1 MEIKKDYSRILGDL
15 DINKLLNKPKKRYYK
30 RLAGLISLAI
40 VITKLTHVPEIYPYM
55 ESVDKLEPN
64 PKRNVNHLLP
74 SFTSVRFFENWDYE
88 RYIDV
93 IGIHVAKPS
102 KIGELVIESPIVKM
116 IEGYLKHLTNLLNEK
131 TEGYITTGDNDK
143 LKALNKSIVDK
154 IMFVAVNIMSVFF
167 SVREDSEVSTKV
179 EVPKFH
185 YPLEYLIKI
194 HEALLDGRD
203 ECLRDIRFIEYGFI
217 DNLLKDYNAFKSVI
231 TEYVD
236 VPTYKDFIESGLW
249 KNL

>member
-88 RYIDV
+88 HYIDV
-93 IGIHVAKPS
+93 IGIHVAEPS

-116 IEGYLKHLTNLLNEK
+116 IEGYLMHLTNLLNEK

-143 LKALNKSIVDK
+143 LKTLNKSITDN
-154 IMFVAVNIMSVFF
+154 IMFIAVNIMSVFF
-167 SVREDSEVSTKV
+167 DVRDNFEVSTKV
-179 EVPKFH
+179 DVPKFH

-194 HEALLDGRD
+194 HEALMDGRS
-203 ECLRDIRFIEYGFI
+203 ECLRDIRFIEYDFI
-217 DNLLKDYNAFKSVI
+217 DNLIKNYNSFKEIIS
-231 TEYVD
+231 EYVD
-236 VPTYKDFIESGLW
+236 IPKYKDFIEGGLW

>member
-93 IGIHVAKPS
+93 IGIHVA
-102 KIGELVIESPIVKM
+102 
-116 IEGYLKHLTNLLNEK
+116 
-131 TEGYITTGDNDK
+131 
-143 LKALNKSIVDK
+143 
-154 IMFVAVNIMSVFF
+154 
-167 SVREDSEVSTKV
+167 
-179 EVPKFH
+179 
-185 YPLEYLIKI
+185 
-194 HEALLDGRD
+194 
-203 ECLRDIRFIEYGFI
+203 
-217 DNLLKDYNAFKSVI
+217 
-231 TEYVD
+231 
-236 VPTYKDFIESGLW
+236 
-249 KNL
+249 

>member
-15 DINKLLNKPKKRYYK
+15 DVEKLLYKPKKRYTK
-30 RLAGLISLAI
+30 KLAGLISLAI

-55 ESVDKLEPN
+55 ESVNELEPN

-88 RYIDV
+88 HYIDV
-93 IGIHVAKPS
+93 IGIHIAEPS

-116 IEGYLKHLTNLLNEK
+116 IEGYLMHLTNLLNEK
-131 TEGYITTGDNDK
+131 TEGYIIVTDNDK
-143 LKALNKSIVDK
+143 LKTLNKSITDN
-154 IMFVAVNIMSVFF
+154 IMFIAVNIMSVFF
-167 SVREDSEVSTKV
+167 SVRDDFEFSTKY

-185 YPLEYLIKI
+185 YPLEYLIKM
-194 HEALLDGRD
+194 HEALMEERT
-203 ECLRDIRFIEYGFI
+203 ECLRDIRFIEYDFI
-217 DNLLKDYNAFKSVI
+217 DNLIKEYNSFKRI
-231 TEYVD
+231 INDYVD
-236 VPTYKDFIESGLW
+236 VPKYKDFIESGLW

>member
-15 DINKLLNKPKKRYYK
+15 DVEKLLNKPKKRYYK
-30 RLAGLISLAI
+30 KLAGLISLAI

-55 ESVDKLEPN
+55 ESVNELESN

-88 RYIDV
+88 HYIDV
-93 IGIHVAKPS
+93 IGIHIAEPS

-116 IEGYLKHLTNLLNEK
+116 IEGYLMHLTNLLNEK
-131 TEGYITTGDNDK
+131 TEGYIITSDNDK
-143 LKALNKSIVDK
+143 LKTLNKSITDN
-154 IMFVAVNIMSVFF
+154 IMFIVVNIMSVFF
-167 SVREDSEVSTKV
+167 DVRENFEVSTKV
-179 EVPKFH
+179 DVPKFH

-194 HEALLDGRD
+194 HEALMDGRN
-203 ECLRDIRFIEYGFI
+203 ECLRDIRFIEYDFI
-217 DNLLKDYNAFKSVI
+217 DNLIKDYNSFKEIIS
-231 TEYVD
+231 EYVD
-236 VPTYKDFIESGLW
+236 IPSYKDFIESGLW

>member
-15 DINKLLNKPKKRYYK
+15 DVKKLLYKPKRRYSK
-30 RLAGLISLAI
+30 KLAGLISLAI
-40 VITKLTHVPEIYPYM
+40 IITKLTHVPEIYLYM
-55 ESVDKLEPN
+55 ETVNNLEHN

-88 RYIDV
+88 HYIDV
-93 IGIHVAKPS
+93 IGIYVAEPA
-102 KIGELVIESPIVKM
+102 KIGEMVIDSPIVRM
-116 IEGYLKHLTNLLNEK
+116 IEGYLMHLTNLLNEK

-143 LKALNKSIVDK
+143 LKTLNKSITDN
-154 IMFVAVNIMSVFF
+154 IMFIAVNIMSVFF
-167 SVREDSEVSTKV
+167 DVRKDFEVSTKV
-179 EVPKFH
+179 DVPKFH

-194 HEALLDGRD
+194 HEALLDGRN
-203 ECLRDIRFIEYGFI
+203 ECLRDIRFIEYDFI
-217 DNLLKDYNAFKSVI
+217 NNLIKDYNAFKSII

>member
-143 LKALNKSIVDK
+143 LKALNKSITDN
-154 IMFVAVNIMSVFF
+154 IMFIAVNIMSVFF
-167 SVREDSEVSTKV
+167 SVRDDFEFSTKY

-185 YPLEYLIKI
+185 YPLEYLIKM
-194 HEALLDGRD
+194 HEALMEERT
-203 ECLRDIRFIEYGFI
+203 ECLRDIRFIEYDFI
-217 DNLLKDYNAFKSVI
+217 DNLIKEYNSFKRI
-231 TEYVD
+231 INDYVD
-236 VPTYKDFIESGLW
+236 VPKYKDFIESGLW

>member
-1 MEIKKDYSRILGDL
+1 MEIKKDYSRILGGL

-93 IGIHVAKPS
+93 IGIHVAESS

-116 IEGYLKHLTNLLNEK
+116 IEGYLMHLTNLLNEK
-131 TEGYITTGDNDK
+131 TDGYITTGDNDK
-143 LKALNKSIVDK
+143 LKTLNKSITDN
-154 IMFVAVNIMSVFF
+154 IMFIAVNIMSVFF
-167 SVREDSEVSTKV
+167 DVRDNFEVSTKV
-179 EVPKFH
+179 DVPKFH

-194 HEALLDGRD
+194 HEALLDSRN
-203 ECLRDIRFIEYGFI
+203 ECLRDIRFIEYDFI
-217 DNLLKDYNAFKSVI
+217 DNLIKDYNAFKSII

-236 VPTYKDFIESGLW
+236 VPSYKDFIESCLW

>member
-15 DINKLLNKPKKRYYK
+15 DIEKLLNKPKKRHCK
-30 RLAGLISLAI
+30 KLAGLISLGVI
-40 VITKLTHVPEIYPYM
+40 ITKLTHVPEIYPYM

-74 SFTSVRFFENWDYE
+74 TFTSVRFFENWDYE

-93 IGIHVAKPS
+93 IGIHVAAPS

-185 YPLEYLIKI
+185 YPLEYFLKL
-194 HEALLDGRD
+194 HEALLEEKN
-203 ECLRDIRFIEYGFI
+203 ECLRDIRFIEYDFI
-217 DNLLKDYNAFKSVI
+217 DGLIKEYNSFKRI
-231 TEYVD
+231 INDYVD
-236 VPTYKDFIESGLW
+236 IPKYKDFIESGLW

>member
-30 RLAGLISLAI
+30 RLAGLISLGVI
-40 VITKLTHVPEIYPYM
+40 ITKLTHVPEIYPYM

-64 PKRNVNHLLP
+64 PKRNVNYLLP
-74 SFTSVRFFENWDYE
+74 TFTSVRFFENWDYE

-93 IGIHVAKPS
+93 IGIHVAEPS

-116 IEGYLKHLTNLLNEK
+116 IEGYLKHLTDLLNEK

-143 LKALNKSIVDK
+143 LKTLNKSIVEK
-154 IMFVAVNIMSVFF
+154 IMFIAVNIMSVFF
-167 SVREDSEVSTKV
+167 SVTKYSEVMPKV
-179 EVPKFH
+179 DVPKFH
-185 YPLEYLIKI
+185 YPLEYFLKL
-194 HEALLDGRD
+194 HEALLDEKD
-203 ECLRDIRFIEYGFI
+203 ECLRDIRFIEYDFI
-217 DNLLKDYNAFKSVI
+217 DGLIKEYNSFKRI
-231 TEYVD
+231 INDYVD
-236 VPTYKDFIESGLW
+236 IPKYKDFIESGLW